1 MPIYEYHCLACGE
14 AFEKLVFGQ
23 APVACPGCAS
33 ADVARTLSMFG
44 VKSAPGAVGGSRGG
58 SGGGGCCGPG
68 GCGCR

>member
-33 ADVARTLSMFG
+33 ADVARTLSVFG

-58 SGGGGCCGPG
+58 SGGGG